1 MTGVKILCYDIKY
14 LLSNKMSH
22 IKVKM
27 HSTDLFMNLGF
38 KVSKLQKRGGDTGK
52 FFIRLQTRILAI
64 C

>member
-38 KVSKLQKRGGDTGK
+38 KVSKLQKRGGGG
-52 FFIRLQTRILAI
+52 ILVNSLSDFKQEF
-64 C
+64 

>member
-38 KVSKLQKRGGDTGK
+38 KVSKLQKRGGGGYW
-52 FFIRLQTRILAI
+52 
-64 C
+64 